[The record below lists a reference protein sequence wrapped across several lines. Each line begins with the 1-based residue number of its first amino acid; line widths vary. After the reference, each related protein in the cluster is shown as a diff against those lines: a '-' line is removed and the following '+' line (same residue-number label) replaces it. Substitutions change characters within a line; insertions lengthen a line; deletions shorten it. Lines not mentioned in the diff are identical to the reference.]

1 MTNQLPQGFTR
12 GAPNKEGCFVLIT
25 HDGGGTCRISVNDIF
40 LDKRDRHLYVVDDPE
55 CMECSPIAD
64 SGIVAYMPLE
74 GLSTVDLFCKP
85 EVYGIHFFS
94 PDNLG
99 LSAEEAQRIFEEC
112 LRKHCHD

>member
-12 GAPNKEGCFVLIT
+12 GAPNNEGCFVLIT

-94 PDNLG
+94 PDNFG
-99 LSAEEAQRIFEEC
+99 LSAEEAQCIFEEC
-112 LRKHCHD
+112 LRKYQQ